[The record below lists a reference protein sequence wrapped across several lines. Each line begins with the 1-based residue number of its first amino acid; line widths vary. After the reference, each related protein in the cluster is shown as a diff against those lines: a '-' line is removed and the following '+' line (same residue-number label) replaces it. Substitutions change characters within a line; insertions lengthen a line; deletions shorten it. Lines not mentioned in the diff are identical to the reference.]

1 MPNFCNNNLKI
12 HFKNLEDYESFLK
25 LVQNND
31 NQNIFDFSN
40 IIKITDIGSENKVW
54 GTKWNSFNITSNK
67 NKDSL
72 ELSYFFNTAW
82 NPPIPIIKKIIEFY
96 PDIYLDFEYE
106 EEGCNFGGNIIYE
119 NKILKESFIN
129 DLMNFR
135 WNTIQDKH
143 KLINKIIDKVI
154 LNNKNLEDIDLL
166 DIINDEL
173 YEIIDNPYLCDSISP
188 KILDII
194 NKKTNI

>member
-1 MPNFCNNNLKI
+1 MPNFCNNNITI

-106 EEGCNFGGNIIYE
+106 EEGCNFGGNI
-119 NKILKESFIN
+119 
-129 DLMNFR
+129 
-135 WNTIQDKH
+135 
-143 KLINKIIDKVI
+143 
-154 LNNKNLEDIDLL
+154 
-166 DIINDEL
+166 
-173 YEIIDNPYLCDSISP
+173 
-188 KILDII
+188 
-194 NKKTNI
+194 